1 MPVLW
6 LLQVASICPEVCV
19 NQKPK
24 AFCEPPICQQMGCC
38 FGRPSWSR
46 GDALENATLGSRV
59 QDTRW
64 PEAMT
69 ATQNERR
76 LKSIPSSSKRR
87 QARMV
92 KTSGGRR
99 KWTQID
105 PNGSKN
111 LPPLSCSIPR
121 RHRLCRYQCEKRP
134 SIKPLTCVNY
144 CAMLCLSECCTTSLA
159 TSLEKT
165 KVSQH
170 EYVFYQ
176 SVKAQNML
184 NDICSVARNVS
195 CFSARVRCLIE
206 APTIFHQMKE
216 CQSGKT
222 GLTPGV

>member
-92 KTSGGRR
+92 KTSGG
-99 KWTQID
+99 Q
-105 PNGSKN
+105 GSN
-111 LPPLSCSIPR
+111 SLPPSTCSILR
-121 RHRLCRYQCEKRP
+121 RHRLCRKQCEQH
-134 SIKPLTCVNY
+134 SFKPRTCTNF
-144 CAMLCLSECCTTSLA
+144 CSALCLADCCTTSLA
-159 TSLEKT
+159 TVLRKGKMSK
-165 KVSQH
+165 H
-170 EYVFYQ
+170 EYVLYRA
-176 SVKAQNML
+176 VKVRTML
-184 NDICSVARNVS
+184 NDICSVANNAS
-195 CFSARVRCLIE
+195 CFSTRARCLAD
-206 APTIFHQMKE
+206 APTIFQQIKD